1 MSYETI
7 TTPSGLLVH
16 ISAEED
22 QEIAEIIREAAAAD
36 KVVIVEDLG
45 SAYIV
50 RDDFTLVCPLN
61 VDDTISGDWSEV
73 AVDLLDEGDVDDLI
87 KRGLLRTTTLRH
99 DDVIRTP
106 DGRFGFC
113 MTLKGFHE
121 EYINDAEIVAERVKA
136 SLERGEHYATGIV
149 RASVLTGSRAF
160 HEQRLAEEA
169 LAIAIAD
176 GDRVIIDGRMYI
188 VRVNPRRVSD
198 FVKFDEA

>member
-1 MSYETI
+1 MNN
-7 TTPSGLLVH
+7 P
-16 ISAEED
+16 
-22 QEIAEIIREAAAAD
+22 
-36 KVVIVEDLG
+36 
-45 SAYIV
+45 
-50 RDDFTLVCPLN
+50 
-61 VDDTISGDWSEV
+61 
-73 AVDLLDEGDVDDLI
+73 
-87 KRGLLRTTTLRH
+87 TTLRH

-160 HEQRLAEEA
+160 HEQRIAEESR
-169 LAIAIAD
+169 AIAIAD
-176 GDRVIIDGRMYI
+176 GETVIIDGRMYT

-198 FVKFDEA
+198 FVKFNEA